1 MNNSKILLLFLGVV
15 LAGGTLLSWR
25 QYAELVELRAA
36 VMNDDERLE
45 WQRKVQE
52 LEKLNREK
60 QEQFV
65 AVQSAMPQGTPAA
78 GGRRAPS
85 ERGEEANAADGGSD
99 AAREKARSARQQAA
113 AIKELMTKPE
123 VQAIMTLQKKA
134 AIEQRYADLFKKL
147 NLPPE
152 QIQKLAALLEERA
165 NTMSDLI
172 TVARD
177 QGINLRGN
185 PEAYRKLV
193 TETQNQLNDGIKAAI
208 GDSGFAQLTNF
219 ERTIPQRNLVSDLEH
234 RLSYT
239 QVPLSPAQ
247 AAQLVQVLAANPSPR
262 PAAATASGQS
272 GAATANAG
280 AIVRYAMTS
289 VPGVGQLL
297 GATDDTGRTAV
308 PGYPI
313 SQAALDQAQAFLSPP
328 QLAALQSL
336 QRQQQA
342 QQEMKNLVVETLV
355 KNQPP
360 PAATVTGRKGD

>member
-1 MNNSKILLLFLGVV
+1 
-15 LAGGTLLSWR
+15 
-25 QYAELVELRAA
+25 VELRAA
-36 VMNDDERLE
+36 VMNHDERLE
-45 WQRKVQE
+45 WHRKVRE

-60 QEQFV
+60 QEQLV

-85 ERGEEANAADGGSD
+85 ERGDEANAADGGSD

-123 VQAIMTLQKKA
+123 VQTIMTLQKKA
-134 AIEQRYADLFKKL
+134 AIEQRYADLFKKM

-177 QGINLRGN
+177 QGINLREN

-193 TETQNQLNDGIKAAI
+193 TETQNQLNNAIKAAI
-208 GDSGFAQLTNF
+208 GDSGFAQLTNY

-239 QVPLSPAQ
+239 QVPLGPAQ

-262 PAAATASGQS
+262 PAAATAPGQQS

-280 AIVRYAMTS
+280 AIVRNAMTS

-342 QQEMKNLVVETLV
+342 QQEMRNLVVETLV

-360 PAATVTGRKGD
+360 PAPTVAGRKGD